1 MGVKEDKRW
10 IVKYIIVLKKNP
22 KVDDYCSHK
31 NMIFCMVYDLKFWK
45 KNFMILKYRYKEL
58 INFICKLFLPLF
70 SDYAKM
76 KPSLFS
82 RYLPTVLPSTSVHD
96 LEQYIAETR
105 QMQEDMKM
113 IPEFR
118 GYDIPDTIKSTVYQN
133 GNHLTFVLI
142 EEKCT
147 W

>member
-1 MGVKEDKRW
+1 
-10 IVKYIIVLKKNP
+10 
-22 KVDDYCSHK
+22 
-31 NMIFCMVYDLKFWK
+31 
-45 KNFMILKYRYKEL
+45 
-58 INFICKLFLPLF
+58 
-70 SDYAKM
+70 M

-118 GYDIPDTIKSTVYQN
+118 GYDIHDTKKHTVYQN
-133 GNHLTFVLI
+133 RNLLYMHFSLI
-142 EEKCT
+142 EESYKT

>member
-1 MGVKEDKRW
+1 
-10 IVKYIIVLKKNP
+10 
-22 KVDDYCSHK
+22 
-31 NMIFCMVYDLKFWK
+31 
-45 KNFMILKYRYKEL
+45 MILKYRYKEL

-142 EEKCT
+142 EEKCKLGSFKYPLRILYYLYVSVLFST
-147 W
+147 SWVHVLLLAQSISSMFLLY

>member
-1 MGVKEDKRW
+1 M
-10 IVKYIIVLKKNP
+10 
-22 KVDDYCSHK
+22 
-31 NMIFCMVYDLKFWK
+31 
-45 KNFMILKYRYKEL
+45 
-58 INFICKLFLPLF
+58 F

-118 GYDIPDTIKSTVYQN
+118 GYDIHDTKKTYHQSKQESFVFFIDRRKLYLVNLDLPNSLWEPCIIKPFICIIFLELGTCIAVGPKYFLSVSSIFKDRWKIYPSWLCLFW
-133 GNHLTFVLI
+133 GKKVRL
-142 EEKCT
+142 
-147 W
+147 

>member
-1 MGVKEDKRW
+1 M
-10 IVKYIIVLKKNP
+10 
-22 KVDDYCSHK
+22 
-31 NMIFCMVYDLKFWK
+31 
-45 KNFMILKYRYKEL
+45 
-58 INFICKLFLPLF
+58 CKLFLPLF

-118 GYDIPDTIKSTVYQN
+118 GYDIPDTIKAYCLSKRESFDFF
-133 GNHLTFVLI
+133 L
-142 EEKCT
+142 
-147 W
+147 